1 MQRMNRRRFVGYG
14 ASLAITTMSVMAGG
28 AVSGCGLT
36 RRGSTSSNLLSGNAY
51 ARLDPRTPANFATP
65 LALPR
70 ADGGT
75 LGIFDVPE
83 STFEIA
89 ARWRTQELL
98 KGKKAEALEYEV
110 SAGGRTY
117 LNPVFRVRS
126 GGSVSARLV
135 NRLNEASIIHW
146 HGLHVDWRND
156 GHPSYAAPAGATY
169 DYKFTVQNRGGTYW
183 YHPHPDMLTGKQTYL
198 GLAGFFIV
206 EDDDDLRL
214 RQALD
219 LELGVT
225 DIPLLIQDKR
235 FTDAGSLLYTTNSM
249 EEFQGFTGE
258 VIAVNH
264 TLNPTLNV
272 DTRAYRF
279 RVLNGSNAR
288 VYQLAFEK
296 GSERLPMSLIG
307 TDGGLLPRPIQTTE
321 IFLGPAE
328 RVDVVVDLRNLSPG
342 DVVFAKSLP
351 FDPMHNEM
359 EGMSGMGGMPQGS
372 GGGHGGGHGGM
383 GMGGDSGMMA
393 ESRLADGAGFHL
405 LKLMVRNRMA
415 YDLRLPATLSR
426 IDPIDTSGAAPRPF
440 TLSASGMQWLING
453 ERFSL
458 ERELFRTR
466 ANVTEIWEINNVEAS
481 MPHPMHLHGFQFQVL
496 ERRGSP
502 QQVRLL
508 ATDPQGRLPA
518 DQGWKDTVTV
528 WPGETLRIAVNFAHS
543 FAGEQLYL
551 FHCHVLEH
559 EDAGM
564 MVNYRVA

>member
-1 MQRMNRRRFVGYG
+1 MNRRQFVGYG
-14 ASLAITTMSVMAGG
+14 ASVAVAAVVRLAGG
-28 AVSGCGLT
+28 AFAGCGLP
-36 RRGSTSSNLLSGNAY
+36 RDGGASTPLSGNAY
-51 ARLDPRTPANFATP
+51 ARLDPRTPGNFATP

-70 ADGGT
+70 AGGG
-75 LGIFDVPE
+75 LFGILEVPDSTIDVV
-83 STFEIA
+83 
-89 ARWRTQELL
+89 ARQRTQELL
-98 KGKKAEALEYEV
+98 KGKTTEALDYEV

-117 LNPVFRVRS
+117 LNPVFRARP
-126 GGSVSARLV
+126 GSTVSARLV
-135 NRLNEASIIHW
+135 NRLHEASIIHW
-146 HGLHVDWRND
+146 HGLLVDWRND

-169 DYKFTVQNRGGTYW
+169 GYQFVLQNRGGTYW
-183 YHPHPDMLTGKQTYL
+183 YHPHPDMLTGRQTYL

-206 EDDDDLRL
+206 EDDDDMHL

-235 FTDAGSLLYTTNSM
+235 FTDAGSLLYITHPM
-249 EEFQGFTGE
+249 EQFQGFTGD
-258 VIAVNH
+258 VIVVNR
-264 TLNPTLNV
+264 TVNPTLNV

-288 VYQLAFEK
+288 IYQLAFER
-296 GSERLPMSLIG
+296 GSERLPMFLIG
-307 TDGGLLPRPIQTTE
+307 TDGGLLPRPIQATE

-328 RVDVVVDLRNLSPG
+328 RADIVVDLRHLTPG

-351 FDPMHNEM
+351 FDPMHAEM
-359 EGMSGMGGMPQGS
+359 PAMGGMSDTP
-372 GGGHGGGHGGM
+372 HGGHGGM
-383 GMGGDSGMMA
+383 NTGRGGTMMA
-393 ESRLADGAGFHL
+393 ESRLADGAGFNL
-405 LKLMVRNRMA
+405 LKLHVRNRVA
-415 YDLRLPATLSR
+415 YDLRLPSTLAR
-426 IDPIDTSGAAPRPF
+426 IDPIDTKGAATRPF

-453 ERFSL
+453 ERFAM

-466 ANVTEIWEINNVEAS
+466 AGVTEVWEISNAAAS

-502 QQVRLL
+502 QQVRRL
-508 ATDPQGRLPA
+508 AVDPQARLPA

-528 WPGETLRIAVNFAHS
+528 WPGETVRIAVNFSHA
-543 FAGEQLYL
+543 FGGEQLYL
-551 FHCHVLEH
+551 FHCHLLEH